1 MKNIKTLIS
10 VLGLIALSE
19 FTIFQQAPKITIAA
33 AADLKFAMDSMVTV
47 YKAQNPGA
55 DIEVTYGSSGK
66 FFEQISN
73 DAPFDIF
80 FSADIDYPNKLKDKG
95 LTIGDIKTYGIGQIV
110 LWSKNTDPN
119 IEQMNTLLDAS
130 ISKIAIANPDHAPY
144 GKRAQE
150 ALLYYKLYDKVQS
163 KLVFGENIA
172 QTAQFVTT
180 GAADIGIVALSLA
193 VSPTMKNEGGKYYI
207 IPEQSHTPLEQ
218 AYALLKH
225 ANANPTATK
234 FYDFVSSPAAVNI
247 LKHYGFSQKTK

>member
-1 MKNIKTLIS
+1 MKNTKTIFS
-10 VLGLIALSE
+10 VLGLIILSA

-95 LTIGDIKTYGIGQIV
+95 LTIGDTNTYGIGQIV
-110 LWSKNTDPN
+110 LWSKKTDPN
-119 IEQMNTLLDAS
+119 KEQMNTLIDAD
-130 ISKIAIANPDHAPY
+130 INKIAIANPDHAPY

-150 ALLYYKLYDKVQS
+150 ALQYYKLYDKVQS

-234 FYDFVSSPAAVNI
+234 FYDFVSSPVAINI
-247 LKHYGFSQKTK
+247 LKYYGFSQKTK